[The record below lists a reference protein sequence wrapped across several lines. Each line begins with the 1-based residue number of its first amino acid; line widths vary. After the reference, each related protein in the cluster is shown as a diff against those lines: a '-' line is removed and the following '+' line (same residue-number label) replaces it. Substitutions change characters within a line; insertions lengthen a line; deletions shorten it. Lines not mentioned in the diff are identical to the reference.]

1 MRKNLL
7 SGFTFDGLRSILGV
21 CFCMF
26 SLAASGQCLQAPA
39 VTTTGNN
46 PASITFTRIAD
57 GRDVIVRVPAAGL
70 DTVFPAGQ
78 NYLTVPNRFNG
89 NTTYYGTS
97 QALCGDTAVSDE
109 RAFQFTTSCGPVVH
123 LPWSINFYQYS
134 SCWNVSQYNDYSRRW
149 QHSSY
154 SEEMCSNTSYV
165 TSNFGEEW
173 MISPLLSLPD
183 SDGIT
188 LGWMYKTESTDAT
201 NPMTVDVRVA
211 QCDASG
217 TVTGSWTT
225 LRTLSGAYGSSGQYG
240 AFAEVA
246 LSIDAYRG
254 QRVKVAFVRCGS
266 GNGKARVKAVGLTRV
281 VEPQVSIEVPSY
293 AQVDDTAMLVCRL
306 EAGSATG
313 LTYVWHSSM
322 LDTTWIDTID
332 GIDTIGLVY
341 TQVGWDTV
349 TVVASN
355 VYGSD
360 TTVAMV
366 KVMDCGTVTMLP
378 WTESFADGA
387 ECWTQTGSGSAW
399 AYDSWGNGNEGAI
412 LAHPASGMAWTTQ
425 TIVSQPIVI
434 PTDAYGLRMSWWMRS
449 ANDVNSSYWRKLAV
463 MVSGELSADT
473 VFYMEGTQFPNSY
486 YDRFEADLSA
496 FAGQT
501 VTIGFVAGFNDSQGN
516 LWIDDIEVRYY
527 RDPVISLAV
536 PQHTCVGDTLTAE
549 VMLTEGDTNGLTYT
563 WHSSLLDSTWID
575 TIGVIDAIGFVYP
588 LGGTDTLVVTATNL
602 YGTMSDT
609 AIVEVCPGV
618 TEFPWTEQ
626 FADGY
631 EPCWIV
637 DGFSRY
643 TGNLGIQQEGGN
655 GYAWFTN
662 LMETQPRGTS
672 LLSPPIVVPLDAD
685 NLSLMVE
692 FSGAIQIRIS
702 PTAGVD
708 TASYSDMLLDEPHE
722 FNRMKRRWFDIS
734 PYAGQRIRVGLIHNE
749 NHTLKLA
756 RVAVEYDTLPVLSGV
771 FMQVPAKTV
780 TDSATLCMVR
790 LHHGSA
796 NGLSYTWHS
805 SLLDSTW
812 TGDSILISYPIGGDD
827 MLTVVATNAYGSD
840 TLSKVLHVVDCTPVT
855 ALPWKETFADGLAC
869 WYKPEGSKFI
879 DAIPYPHSAYESQ
892 RYLFLQTRYDTLGSW
907 IMSKEINIPADTT
920 MLPRLFW
927 KVASSN
933 KNYRHLYSVL
943 VTAADDYT
951 DTANYVPVYLDSA
964 THTTFSSYDLLSVD
978 LRPYAG
984 QSIHVAFHNHAW
996 HMPTSSTGLY
1006 IDDVEVRATAVP
1018 RITLAADNSTYY
1030 YGDTARFTATLTEGS
1045 TNGLSYMWHS
1055 TLLDTTFTSD
1065 SACLALNYGLLY
1077 GQDTVSVVA
1086 TNAFGSDSASVAV
1099 MSQVINQPVAYLSIL
1114 EKSPHMRVDKAEV
1127 GDTVV
1132 YVVTRNRC
1140 VTIGLTYSLHST
1152 LEDTTITV
1160 TTTADTC
1167 YFPLIYTN
1175 EGVDSITVNVSNT
1188 YGSGQDSVRMNIYN
1202 CPVATVPFFE
1212 DFNDMG
1218 GTGYLTCWPGYWW
1231 LQGRGDSNYAVRLS
1245 GSAIHQALISPAI
1258 DLPADTLGLQLSWY
1272 AQFTSNATP
1281 NVPIRIMV
1289 SPTGS
1294 AHIAD
1299 FTDELYNRTM
1309 PNYSYDSV
1317 SLDAY
1322 RGQRVRLA
1330 FYFSGYYGLFD
1341 DIKIDYDRSVPRL
1354 TVSGPTTAATLEDN
1368 IYTAN
1373 VAAGSPHGLT
1383 YNWRSSMADQGLA
1396 HYRIQDSEFIINYF
1410 TGGTDTIRC
1419 IVANDY
1425 GADTQTVVVPVSGCG
1440 YVQLPYFEDFN
1451 AMAVGGKPDCWSVV
1465 WHKEPS
1471 CAPKVVAPGSFYF
1484 SPDNSRLLFL
1494 AAAANSTY
1502 YDTAAIV
1509 LLPAFDFPV
1518 ASLKMSLWYAY
1529 EDTTIGTLSAGY
1541 MDNGRFVP
1549 VTELPVVGHSG
1560 RYDTISFASA
1570 PATATRLA
1578 LCWKQMTNSTWYSAS
1593 IDNVEVTTAALPHD
1607 VIYLTVNDSTATE
1620 ISLDGPAAVYA
1631 LDTNRYS
1638 AVVTAGPDSGL
1649 TYTWHSS
1656 MAARG
1661 LAQFSTLHSSLFTIY
1676 YTSTGIDT
1684 VWLTVSNGMDT
1695 GVAYR
1700 VVTITAPLEVAIT
1713 GPTRAIVGE
1722 GQSYQA
1728 AVTVGSH
1735 YGVSYS
1741 WHSTLLNSTWIDTTG
1756 VIDSIVLVYPFGGT
1770 DTLSVTATSPFTTY
1784 TASMVV
1790 TVTNC
1795 NISVFPAFEGFEN
1808 DNCWIT
1814 VNTVAGQGWTRRS
1827 AYRRSGN
1834 WSMEAVYP
1842 THGNP
1847 TDDWLISPAIDLP
1860 ANGTVTMTYYRF
1872 FQESEPFDRNYEP
1885 KVQMR
1890 VSTTGRSDTTLFTDT
1905 IPITYIGLIGNF
1917 WKAYS
1922 VSLADYQGQTVYLA
1936 FRNRETVHPGGY
1948 SSMEWHLA
1956 IDDLAFTV
1964 DQVPVISLNTDEV
1977 YYTCDT
1983 AVATVD
1989 INRYDSLEYDIRWHS
2004 RMVDRGLA
2012 QFEVRGSE
2020 FRIDYLV
2027 GGRDTISVVVI
2038 NAYGSDSVWR
2048 AVDVHY
2054 CEVVNDFPHVFR
2066 PVTDDAEWGCW
2077 KRWNLSPDRYG
2088 GWGRGYDYYNHGY
2101 GSYLCIMSKATY
2113 NSSYNPDEWLVSPLI
2128 ALPSNAESI
2137 TLHWHGFCE
2146 ESTFNLE
2153 ISTTGRDSAA
2163 QFTTT
2168 LYTQTNG
2175 SLYTPQAQDHWSYY
2189 NVDLSSYRG
2198 QTVSLAFHNV
2208 GPVHYPYGYVALD
2221 TMWIECTLDTTPVPP
2236 DTVWRTVTL
2245 SCDTAMGTVSGAGVY
2260 PDSSAVVI
2268 SATPFEGYH
2277 FVAWNDNDTHTVRT
2291 LMLVSDTAFTAYFAA
2306 DSLPTPPPDTVWRT
2320 VSVTT
2325 NAADVVEP
2333 YGSGYYPDS
2342 SIVEVGY
2349 MMTDIATQG
2358 GHWEFLGW
2366 SDGGSGNPRHILVTS
2381 DTAIVAIFEWV
2392 SDTTGIEEIEN
2403 SRLKIEIYPN
2413 PASTD
2418 VTVHVSEPATLTVID
2433 LQGRTVIPPTPID
2446 STLII
2451 QHSSLLTG
2459 TYFVRIVTE
2468 GGVTVKKLIL
2478 Q

>member
-1 MRKNLL
+1 MVKKVLL
-7 SGFTFDGLRSILGV
+7 IAMVALMGLLGTRAQAQKIIDTWSFNTGVDTTLWYDIDGVDSTILAGPMSSGRSGQVPIGFPFMLGPATHSVFSVNVNGTVHFGTSLISTYNYYNEPLSNNYNNNGNCPKVEPFGWRGRFYDDSYTRYALLGDSGSRVLVIETRMSGSYWTYGSYCTFQVQLFETGGLRMVFGESDDDAATGAAQMQNGV
-21 CFCMF
+21 ATGNSSDKDVIFIDYGTHEAVRWDWTTYDGRNNSTWPEKGRWYMVQPDSNYCPYPPSVSVQNENPT
-26 SLAASGQCLQAPA
+26 SLTLTASGNQTDMRLLVPA
-39 VTTTGNN
+39 VGVDTIWPMGQSTFVVTTPFNPETQYLGTLQSVCEGGKTSYRTCDFNINTDCGDVIYLPWTADFSHFWECWDWSRNTGDSKRWTRTSSGISLSTAMRSGTTTTQ
-46 PASITFTRIAD
+46 SYD
-57 GRDVIVRVPAAGL
+57 EWLLVP
-70 DTVFPAGQ
+70 VF
-78 NYLTVPNRFNG
+78 
-89 NTTYYGTS
+89 
-97 QALCGDTAVSDE
+97 D
-109 RAFQFTTSCGPVVH
+109 
-123 LPWSINFYQYS
+123 
-134 SCWNVSQYNDYSRRW
+134 
-149 QHSSY
+149 
-154 SEEMCSNTSYV
+154 
-165 TSNFGEEW
+165 
-173 MISPLLSLPD
+173 LPD
-183 SDGIT
+183 TNGLTLRWNYEAQVLDGV
-188 LGWMYKTESTDAT
+188 A
-201 NPMTVDVRVA
+201 PTVDVRVA
-211 QCDASG
+211 PCAADG
-217 TVTGSWTT
+217 TVDSADWTT
-225 LRTLSGAYGSSGQYG
+225 VLTLNYVSTSTTQRYIN
-240 AFAEVA
+240 
-246 LSIDAYRG
+246 LDAWRG
-254 QRVKVAFVRCGS
+254 QRVRVAFVRTGTGGKYAAVDNFRLYLQHQPIMELS
-266 GNGKARVKAVGLTRV
+266 APAVAHVGDTTVFTATRLTGVDSNVVWTWHSALLDSTWVMNGFNGMNGQSVLNIVYPAVGFDTVIV
-281 VEPQVSIEVPSY
+281 VLATAY
-293 AQVDDTAMLVCRL
+293 GADTM
-306 EAGSATG
+306 
-313 LTYVWHSSM
+313 
-322 LDTTWIDTID
+322 
-332 GIDTIGLVY
+332 
-341 TQVGWDTV
+341 TV
-349 TVVASN
+349 TVDVVDCSP
-355 VYGSD
+355 V
-360 TTVAMV
+360 TVFPWSEDFV
-366 KVMDCGTVTMLP
+366 HSIDC
-378 WTESFADGA
+378 W
-387 ECWTQTGSGSAW
+387 
-399 AYDSWGNGNEGAI
+399 
-412 LAHPASGMAWTTQ
+412 
-425 TIVSQPIVI
+425 
-434 PTDAYGLRMSWWMRS
+434 PTDGWQKYTYSYGLS
-449 ANDVNSSYWRKLAV
+449 AKD
-463 MVSGELSADT
+463 ET
-473 VFYMEGTQFPNSY
+473 GTTRSY
-486 YDRFEADLSA
+486 YDLAYCNTVGKYMITPLIVLPATGMENMALWVECDPTLEVRLSPTGSTDPADFTDTLITIPDNGSNQTMLWYTADLEPY
-496 FAGQT
+496 AGQT
-501 VTIGFVAGFNDSQGN
+501 VRAALFKTSGN
-516 LWIDDIEVRYY
+516 TAYVNTVKVDY
-527 RDPVISLAV
+527 
-536 PQHTCVGDTLTAE
+536 DTLPRLRELTAPAKSATDST
-549 VMLTEGDTNGLTYT
+549 VVCTATLRRGSTDGLTYT
-563 WHSSLLDSTWID
+563 WHSSLMDSTVTLPSLSYSSTWSLQYNRGGVD
-575 TIGVIDAIGFVYP
+575 TIKVIAANDYGA
-588 LGGTDTLVVTATNL
+588 DTLV
-602 YGTMSDT
+602 
-609 AIVEVCPGV
+609 
-618 TEFPWTEQ
+618 
-626 FADGY
+626 
-631 EPCWIV
+631 
-637 DGFSRY
+637 
-643 TGNLGIQQEGGN
+643 
-655 GYAWFTN
+655 
-662 LMETQPRGTS
+662 
-672 LLSPPIVVPLDAD
+672 
-685 NLSLMVE
+685 
-692 FSGAIQIRIS
+692 
-702 PTAGVD
+702 
-708 TASYSDMLLDEPHE
+708 
-722 FNRMKRRWFDIS
+722 
-734 PYAGQRIRVGLIHNE
+734 
-749 NHTLKLA
+749 
-756 RVAVEYDTLPVLSGV
+756 
-771 FMQVPAKTV
+771 KTV
-780 TDSATLCMVR
+780 RVKDCYPAT
-790 LHHGSA
+790 
-796 NGLSYTWHS
+796 
-805 SLLDSTW
+805 
-812 TGDSILISYPIGGDD
+812 
-827 MLTVVATNAYGSD
+827 
-840 TLSKVLHVVDCTPVT
+840 
-855 ALPWKETFADGLAC
+855 LPWKEDFQDGDIC
-869 WYKPEGSKFI
+869 WYKNAICKWY
-879 DAIPYPHSAYESQ
+879 DAIPANYSAYEHL
-892 RYLFLQTRYDTLGSW
+892 RYLYLNVKTDTSGSW
-907 IMSKEINIPADTT
+907 IMSKQIQLPADSN
-920 MLPRLFW
+920 LHPRLFW

-933 KNYRHLYSVL
+933 SSYQHLYSVM
-943 VTAADDYT
+943 VSTDEDRTDYSEYYEVYIDSST
-951 DTANYVPVYLDSA
+951 HVNFSNYDQ
-964 THTTFSSYDLLSVD
+964 LSVD
-978 LRPYAG
+978 LTQYAG
-984 QSIHVAFHNHAW
+984 QNIYVAFVNAEW
-996 HMPTSSTGLY
+996 HMAPSNIGLY
-1006 IDDVEVRATAVP
+1006 IDDVEIRATAIP
-1018 RITLAADNSTYY
+1018 RITLVADGSDYY
-1030 YGDTARFTATLTEGS
+1030 YGDSATFTATLIEG
-1045 TNGLSYMWHS
+1045 TTDGLTYTWHS
-1055 TLLDTTFTSD
+1055 TLLDSTWSLSNSTTWS
-1065 SACLALNYGLLY
+1065 LNYGLTNGY
-1077 GQDTVSVVA
+1077 DTVTVIASNAYGSDTAMVVVNSVVI
-1086 TNAFGSDSASVAV
+1086 TQPYISDFTAEE
-1099 MSQVINQPVAYLSIL
+1099 MSFFM
-1114 EKSPHMRVDKAEV
+1114 EEDRAEM

-1132 YVVTRNRC
+1132 YVITRNRC
-1140 VTIGLTYSLHST
+1140 VTTGLTYSLHST
-1152 LEDTTITV
+1152 LLDTTVTV
-1160 TTTADTC
+1160 AITADTC
-1167 YFPLIYTN
+1167 RFTLAYPEEGYDTITALIYNAYDVSDTATLWL
-1175 EGVDSITVNVSNT
+1175 TVSDCPAVS
-1188 YGSGQDSVRMNIYN
+1188 
-1202 CPVATVPFFE
+1202 VPFFE
-1212 DFNDMG
+1212 DFDHLG
-1218 GTGYLTCWPGYWW
+1218 EAYEYIPCWPGYYW
-1231 LQGRGDSNYAVRLS
+1231 LQPNGDSNLAARFAGV
-1245 GSAIHQALISPAI
+1245 GSHYSLISPAI
-1258 DLPADTLGLQLSWY
+1258 DLPADSLGLQLSWY
-1272 AQFTSNATP
+1272 TEFSSNVTS
-1281 NVPIRIMV
+1281 NVPIRILV

-1299 FTDELYNRTM
+1299 FTDVIFDRST
-1309 PNYSYDSV
+1309 PNYSYDSL

-1322 RGQRVRLA
+1322 RGQRIRIA
-1330 FYFSGYYGLFD
+1330 FTMSGYYNIFD
-1341 DIKIDYDRSVPRL
+1341 NIRIDYDRSAPRL

-1368 IYTAN
+1368 VYTAN
-1373 VAAGSPHGLT
+1373 VTAGSPHGLT
-1383 YNWRSSMADQGLA
+1383 YSWRSSMVDQGLA

-1661 LAQFSTLHSSLFTIY
+1661 LAQFSTLHSSLFTIN

-1713 GPTRAIVGE
+1713 GSTRAIVGE
-1722 GQSYQA
+1722 GQNYRA

-1770 DTLSVTATSPFTTY
+1770 DTLSITATSPFTSY
-1784 TASMVV
+1784 TTSMVV
-1790 TVTNC
+1790 AVTNC

-1890 VSTTGRSDTTLFTDT
+1890 VSTTGRNDTTLFTDT
-1905 IPITYIGLIGNF
+1905 VPITYIGLIGNF

-1922 VSLADYQGQTVYLA
+1922 VSLADYQGQTIYLA

-1989 INRYDSLEYDIRWHS
+1989 INRYDSLQYDIRWHS

-2027 GGRDTISVVVI
+2027 GGRDTISVAVS
-2038 NAYGSDSVWR
+2038 NAYGTDSVWR

-2054 CEVVNDFPHVFR
+2054 CEVVNNFPHVFR

-2077 KRWNLSPDRYG
+2077 KRWNLSPDTYG

-2101 GSYLCIMSKATY
+2101 GSYLCIMSRSTY
-2113 NSSYNPDEWLVSPLI
+2113 NSNYNPDEWLVSPLI

-2175 SLYTPQAQDHWSYY
+2175 SLYTPQAQEHWSYY

-2208 GPVHYPYGYVALD
+2208 GPVDYPYGYVALD

-2236 DTVWRTVTL
+2236 DTVWHTVTVL
-2245 SCDTAMGTVSGAGVY
+2245 CDSTMGTVSGAGTYEEGTTVT
-2260 PDSSAVVI
+2260 I
-2268 SATPFEGYH
+2268 TATPHEGYR
-2277 FVAWNDNDTHTVRT
+2277 FVIWSDSVTAATRTVRVDTDTT
-2291 LMLVSDTAFTAYFAA
+2291 LTAYFE
-2306 DSLPTPPPDTVWRT
+2306 PNTTFVIPDTVWRT

-2325 NAADVVEP
+2325 DALGTCET
-2333 YGSGYYPDS
+2333 YGSGRYPDS
-2342 SIVEVGY
+2342 NTVAIGY
-2349 MMTDIATQG
+2349 TMMDTATVG
-2358 GHWEFLGW
+2358 GHWQFLGW
-2366 SDGGSGNPRHILVTS
+2366 SDGGTGNPREILVTS
-2381 DTAIVAIFEWV
+2381 DTAVIALFEWIEDSVGIDNLIDNQHV
-2392 SDTTGIEEIEN
+2392 SV
-2403 SRLKIEIYPN
+2403 YPN
-2413 PASTD
+2413 PAFGD
-2418 VTVHVSEPATLTVID
+2418 VTVKVGQPSVLTVLD

-2468 GGVTVKKLIL
+2468 GGVTIKKLIM

>member
-1 MRKNLL
+1 MALMGLMYHQAQAQMIIDTWSFSTGVDTTLWMDLGEDYMTLFAGSNGYQNYA
-7 SGFTFDGLRSILGV
+7 SSGLRDIGFPFTLG
-21 CFCMF
+21 
-26 SLAASGQCLQAPA
+26 
-39 VTTTGNN
+39 TTTHTKFSTNVNGTVRLGTTI
-46 PASITFTRIAD
+46 PSSGYITE
-57 GRDVIVRVPAAGL
+57 PL
-70 DTVFPAGQ
+70 GQ
-78 NYLTVPNRFNG
+78 NINAGPRIDALGRAGMIDTSCYMRSAVLGDSGSRVLVVEARLREYADRSESEGHYVHFQVQLFEAGGLRVVYGQVDPGAIYGSSQNGVAATGNSSNKDVVFFDFASQRVVRFNG
-89 NTTYYGTS
+89 NCTLRNAAEVFPTKGRWYMIAPDPEVCPWPSTVTIPTNPDGGGVLLTRIAGDSNTMRVMIHAMDIDTVWDAGEDTMLLPPLNPTTNYTLS
-97 QALCGDTAVSDE
+97 LQTLCGSDTSFRTRDIEFFSGCGAVV
-109 RAFQFTTSCGPVVH
+109 R
-123 LPWSINFYQYS
+123 LPWSATFNS
-134 SCWNVSQYNDYSRRW
+134 DAEANCWDMSQYTISNGKWRRVLSYMRSGL
-149 QHSSY
+149 SSSTLTY
-154 SEEMCSNTSYV
+154 N
-165 TSNFGEEW
+165 EW
-173 MISPLLSLPD
+173 LRSPVINLPD
-183 SDGIT
+183 DNGLT
-188 LGWMYKTESTDAT
+188 LQWDYMAVPRQGVNPTEE
-201 NPMTVDVRVA
+201 VRVA
-211 QCDASG
+211 ICDADG
-217 TVTGSWTT
+217 NAALNDYLL
-225 LRTLSGAYGSSGQYG
+225 LRTDTTSTSSYETQY
-240 AFAEVA
+240 
-246 LSIDAYRG
+246 LNLDAYRG
-254 QRVKVAFVRCGS
+254 QRVKVAFVRTGTGGGYTFVDNVQFYQQQS
-266 GNGKARVKAVGLTRV
+266 PIAVL
-281 VEPQVSIEVPSY
+281 QVPE
-293 AQVDDTAMLVCRL
+293 
-306 EAGSATG
+306 
-313 LTYVWHSSM
+313 
-322 LDTTWIDTID
+322 
-332 GIDTIGLVY
+332 
-341 TQVGWDTV
+341 
-349 TVVASN
+349 
-355 VYGSD
+355 
-360 TTVAMV
+360 
-366 KVMDCGTVTMLP
+366 
-378 WTESFADGA
+378 
-387 ECWTQTGSGSAW
+387 
-399 AYDSWGNGNEGAI
+399 
-412 LAHPASGMAWTTQ
+412 
-425 TIVSQPIVI
+425 
-434 PTDAYGLRMSWWMRS
+434 
-449 ANDVNSSYWRKLAV
+449 
-463 MVSGELSADT
+463 T
-473 VFYMEGTQFPNSY
+473 VFVEDSSTYSCYMLLG
-486 YDRFEADLSA
+486 
-496 FAGQT
+496 
-501 VTIGFVAGFNDSQGN
+501 VDSN
-516 LWIDDIEVRYY
+516 M
-527 RDPVISLAV
+527 
-536 PQHTCVGDTLTAE
+536 TCTF
-549 VMLTEGDTNGLTYT
+549 
-563 WHSSLLDSTWID
+563 HSSLLDTTWMEVGTQSSEFGVIYNEGGLD
-575 TIGVIDAIGFVYP
+575 TITMILANAYGA
-588 LGGTDTLVVTATNL
+588 DTA
-602 YGTMSDT
+602 T
-609 AIVEVCPGV
+609 AIVNVADCRPV
-618 TEFPWTEQ
+618 TAFPWVDDFSYQ
-626 FADGY
+626 PY
-631 EPCWIV
+631 CWTLN
-637 DGFSRY
+637 DWNWSS
-643 TGNLGIQQEGGN
+643 N
-655 GYAWFTN
+655 GQCMYSSSLN
-662 LMETQPRGTS
+662 CNMLTQPIAIPSTGVEH
-672 LLSPPIVVPLDAD
+672 LSFWVECRPP
-685 NLSLMVE
+685 LMVRV
-692 FSGAIQIRIS
+692 SS
-702 PTAGVD
+702 TASID
-708 TASYSDMLLDEPHE
+708 TADYTDTVLVLANSTNEIAWQRIDFS
-722 FNRMKRRWFDIS
+722 S
-734 PYAGQRIRVGLIHNE
+734 YAGDTVRVGLFH
-749 NHTLKLA
+749 LA
-756 RVAVEYDTLPVLSGV
+756 GNQTMIRQVKVDYDTLPVLGQV
-771 FMQVPAKTV
+771 VVPAKSR
-780 TDSATLCMVR
+780 TDSTIVCTATQRFGATEGIV
-790 LHHGSA
+790 
-796 NGLSYTWHS
+796 YTWHS
-805 SLLDSTW
+805 TLLDSTAV
-812 TGDSILISYPIGGDD
+812 GD
-827 MLTVVATNAYGSD
+827 TVRFTYTFCGTDTITLVLSNAFGND
-840 TLSKVLHVVDCTPVT
+840 TAVNTVRVIDCTPAT
-855 ALPWKETFADGLAC
+855 MPWKETFADGLAC

-879 DAIPYPHSAYESQ
+879 DAIPYNYSAYESQ

-1202 CPVATVPFFE
+1202 CPVTTVPFFE

-1368 IYTAN
+1368 VYTAN
-1373 VAAGSPHGLT
+1373 VTAGSPHGLT
-1383 YNWRSSMADQGLA
+1383 YSWRSSMVDQGLA

-1541 MDNGRFVP
+1541 MDNGQFVP

-1560 RYDTISFASA
+1560 RYDTISFATA

-1661 LAQFSTLHSSLFTIY
+1661 LAQFSTLHSSLFTIN

-1713 GPTRAIVGE
+1713 GSTRAIVGE
-1722 GQSYQA
+1722 GQNYRA

-1756 VIDSIVLVYPFGGT
+1756 VIDSIVLFYPFGGT
-1770 DTLSVTATSPFTTY
+1770 DTLSITATSPFTSY

-1905 IPITYIGLIGNF
+1905 VPITYIGLIGNF

-1922 VSLADYQGQTVYLA
+1922 VSLADYQGQTIYLA

-1989 INRYDSLEYDIRWHS
+1989 INRYDSLQYDIRWHS

-2027 GGRDTISVVVI
+2027 GGRDTISVAVS
-2038 NAYGSDSVWR
+2038 NAYGTDSVWR

-2175 SLYTPQAQDHWSYY
+2175 SLYTPQAQEHWSYY

-2208 GPVHYPYGYVALD
+2208 GPVDYPYGYVALD

-2236 DTVWRTVTL
+2236 DTVWHTVTVL
-2245 SCDTAMGTVSGAGVY
+2245 CDSTMGTVNGGGVY
-2260 PDSSAVVI
+2260 EEGTLAVLT
-2268 SATPFEGYH
+2268 ATPNEGYR
-2277 FVAWNDNDTHTVRT
+2277 FVMW
-2291 LMLVSDTAFTAYFAA
+2291 SDSVTSTIREIHVTSNLILTAYFA
-2306 DSLPTPPPDTVWRT
+2306 PDTVWRT
-2320 VSVTT
+2320 VTVTA
-2325 NAADVVEP
+2325 NVEGAGEP
-2333 YGSGYYPDS
+2333 YGSGIYVDGS
-2342 SIVEVGY
+2342 TVEIGYHVLDTATVGGY
-2349 MMTDIATQG
+2349 WQ
-2358 GHWEFLGW
+2358 FLGW
-2366 SDGGSGNPRHILVTS
+2366 NDGGTGNPRSILVTS
-2381 DTAIVAIFEWV
+2381 DTAIVALFEWV
-2392 SDTTGIEEIEN
+2392 EDSVGIAEVE
-2403 SRLKIEIYPN
+2403 SGKMKVEIYPN
-2413 PASTD
+2413 PAHGD
-2418 VTVHVSEPATLTVID
+2418 VTVKVSEPSVLTVLD
-2433 LQGRTVIPPTPID
+2433 MTGRVVISPTPITSNLQLPTSD
-2446 STLII
+2446 LPS
-2451 QHSSLLTG
+2451 G
-2459 TYFVRIVTE
+2459 TYFVHITTSA
-2468 GGVTVKKLIL
+2468 GVVVKKLIV

>member
-1 MRKNLL
+1 MALMGLMYHQAQAQMIIDTWEFSTGVDSTLWMDISGHDSTIIAPGEKYAAGTGVLNIGFPFPLGNITHTQFSTNINGTVRLGSTAMPGSGYYSQPLGSNINTGPKIEAFGWHACFDDSCYTRMALL
-7 SGFTFDGLRSILGV
+7 GDSGSRVLVIETRLKDYMNDMVQMYVSFQVQLFETGGLRVVYGESDAGAVTNSTQNGVAATGSSSSKDVIFFDFATHTASRINGNCTLRNELGTWPGKGRWY
-21 CFCMF
+21 
-26 SLAASGQCLQAPA
+26 SLTPNPNACPYPPA
-39 VTTTGNN
+39 VTTTGDNPSSITLTSNNTGLADLHILIPDAGIDTLWPAELSYLTLPAPLN
-46 PASITFTRIAD
+46 PATTYTGTAQGVCDSGKTSYRTLDFSFTTGCGEVVSLPWACS
-57 GRDVIVRVPAAGL
+57 
-70 DTVFPAGQ
+70 F
-78 NYLTVPNRFNG
+78 
-89 NTTYYGTS
+89 NTTATCS
-97 QALCGDTAVSDE
+97 CWDVS
-109 RAFQFTTSCGPVVH
+109 
-123 LPWSINFYQYS
+123 QYS
-134 SCWNVSQYNDYSRRW
+134 SANNRWKMNGQAMRCGYTNGQTYN
-149 QHSSY
+149 
-154 SEEMCSNTSYV
+154 
-165 TSNFGEEW
+165 EW
-173 MISPLLSLPD
+173 LCTPVFNLPD
-183 SDGIT
+183 TNGLTLKFDYRSDKSIND
-188 LGWMYKTESTDAT
+188 SVA
-201 NPMTVDVRVA
+201 PVVDVRIA
-211 QCDASG
+211 PCAAAG
-217 TVTGSWTT
+217 TVDDSAWVT
-225 LRTLSGAYGSSGQYG
+225 LHTFDNLVSDLTPYYLQ
-240 AFAEVA
+240 
-246 LSIDAYRG
+246 LDAWHG
-254 QRVKVAFVRCGS
+254 QRVKVAFVRTGTGGRYATIDNVLLYQQNAPS
-266 GNGKARVKAVGLTRV
+266 VGIEIPAL
-281 VEPQVSIEVPSY
+281 VSVG
-293 AQVDDTAMLVCRL
+293 DTATFSCQLLVGVDSNVQYTL
-306 EAGSATG
+306 
-313 LTYVWHSSM
+313 HSSL
-322 LDTTWIDTID
+322 LDTTATNS
-332 GIDTIGLVY
+332 TGLFSLCY
-341 TQVGWDTV
+341 HTAGWDTV
-349 TVVASN
+349 TVILSN
-355 VYGSD
+355 AYGSD
-360 TTVAMV
+360 TA
-366 KVMDCGTVTMLP
+366 
-378 WTESFADGA
+378 
-387 ECWTQTGSGSAW
+387 
-399 AYDSWGNGNEGAI
+399 
-412 LAHPASGMAWTTQ
+412 
-425 TIVSQPIVI
+425 
-434 PTDAYGLRMSWWMRS
+434 
-449 ANDVNSSYWRKLAV
+449 
-463 MVSGELSADT
+463 
-473 VFYMEGTQFPNSY
+473 
-486 YDRFEADLSA
+486 
-496 FAGQT
+496 
-501 VTIGFVAGFNDSQGN
+501 
-516 LWIDDIEVRYY
+516 
-527 RDPVISLAV
+527 
-536 PQHTCVGDTLTAE
+536 
-549 VMLTEGDTNGLTYT
+549 
-563 WHSSLLDSTWID
+563 
-575 TIGVIDAIGFVYP
+575 
-588 LGGTDTLVVTATNL
+588 
-602 YGTMSDT
+602 T
-609 AIVEVCPGV
+609 AIVDVLDCGV
-618 TEFPWTEQ
+618 VSSFPWVDDFSYQ
-626 FADGY
+626 PY
-631 EPCWIV
+631 CWTLN
-637 DGFSRY
+637 DWNWSS
-643 TGNLGIQQEGGN
+643 N
-655 GYAWFTN
+655 GQCMYSSSLN
-662 LMETQPRGTS
+662 CNMLTQPIAIPSTGVEH
-672 LLSPPIVVPLDAD
+672 LSFWVECRPP
-685 NLSLMVE
+685 LMVRV
-692 FSGAIQIRIS
+692 SS
-702 PTAGVD
+702 TASID
-708 TASYSDMLLDEPHE
+708 TADYTDTVLVLANSTNEIAWQRIDFS
-722 FNRMKRRWFDIS
+722 S
-734 PYAGQRIRVGLIHNE
+734 YAGDTVRVGLFH
-749 NHTLKLA
+749 LA
-756 RVAVEYDTLPVLSGV
+756 GNQTMIRQVKVDYDTLPVLGQV
-771 FMQVPAKTV
+771 VVPAKSRTDSTIVCTATQRFGATEGIVYTWHSTLLDSTAVGDTVRFTYTFCGTDTITLVLSNAFGNDTAVNTVRVIDCTPATMPWKETFVDGILCWYQHPGGKFYDTNPYSGSYYANYRSLCINIQTDTAGSWIISKEIQIPSDSNLLPILTWKVASYNEYAYYHHLYSVLV
-780 TDSATLCMVR
+780 TDAVDYTDTANYVTLYTDSIAHSDIYHNFNVMKVGLSDYVGRNVHIAFHNYGNQVSSNYNCLYIDDVEVRSSAVPVVKLSADKTLCYYGDTATFTATLME
-790 LHHGSA
+790 GSDS
-796 NGLSYTWHS
+796 GLVYIWHS

-812 TGDSILISYPIGGDD
+812 TTNGDNTQCSLTYGMVNGTDTVT
-827 MLTVVATNAYGSD
+827 MLATNAYGSD
-840 TLSKVLHVVDCTPVT
+840 T
-855 ALPWKETFADGLAC
+855 
-869 WYKPEGSKFI
+869 
-879 DAIPYPHSAYESQ
+879 
-892 RYLFLQTRYDTLGSW
+892 
-907 IMSKEINIPADTT
+907 
-920 MLPRLFW
+920 
-927 KVASSN
+927 
-933 KNYRHLYSVL
+933 
-943 VTAADDYT
+943 
-951 DTANYVPVYLDSA
+951 
-964 THTTFSSYDLLSVD
+964 
-978 LRPYAG
+978 
-984 QSIHVAFHNHAW
+984 
-996 HMPTSSTGLY
+996 
-1006 IDDVEVRATAVP
+1006 
-1018 RITLAADNSTYY
+1018 
-1030 YGDTARFTATLTEGS
+1030 
-1045 TNGLSYMWHS
+1045 
-1055 TLLDTTFTSD
+1055 
-1065 SACLALNYGLLY
+1065 
-1077 GQDTVSVVA
+1077 
-1086 TNAFGSDSASVAV
+1086 ASVAV

-1368 IYTAN
+1368 VYTAN
-1373 VAAGSPHGLT
+1373 VTAGSPHGLT
-1383 YNWRSSMADQGLA
+1383 YSWRSSMVDQGLA

-1410 TGGTDTIRC
+1410 TDGTDTIRC

-1451 AMAVGGKPDCWSVV
+1451 AMAVGSKPDCWSVV

-1541 MDNGRFVP
+1541 MDNGQFVP

-1607 VIYLTVNDSTATE
+1607 VIHLIVNDSTATE

-1656 MAARG
+1656 LAARG
-1661 LAQFSTLHSSLFTIY
+1661 LAQFSTLHSSLFTIN

-1722 GQSYQA
+1722 GQSYRA

-2027 GGRDTISVVVI
+2027 GGRDTISVAVS
-2038 NAYGSDSVWR
+2038 NAYGTDSVWR

-2113 NSSYNPDEWLVSPLI
+2113 NSNYNPDEWLVSPLI

-2260 PDSSAVVI
+2260 PDSSVVTI

-2277 FVAWNDNDTHTVRT
+2277 FEGWSMVPGYANVVTDNPLTFT
-2291 LMLVSDTAFTAYFAA
+2291 LTDDVTFTAYFAA

-2433 LQGRTVIPPTPID
+2433 LQGRTVIPATPIN
-2446 STLII
+2446 SSFLIP
-2451 QHSSLLTG
+2451 HSSLPAG
-2459 TYFVRIVTE
+2459 TYFVRVTS
-2468 GGVTVKKLIL
+2468 GKNSAVQKLIVK
-2478 Q
+2478 

>member
-1 MRKNLL
+1 MKKVLFAFVALMGLMYHQAQAQMIIDTWSFSTGVDTTLWMDLGEDYMTLFAGSNGYQNYA
-7 SGFTFDGLRSILGV
+7 SSGLRDIGFPFTLG
-21 CFCMF
+21 
-26 SLAASGQCLQAPA
+26 
-39 VTTTGNN
+39 TTTHTKFSTNVNGTVRLGTTI
-46 PASITFTRIAD
+46 PSSGYITE
-57 GRDVIVRVPAAGL
+57 PL
-70 DTVFPAGQ
+70 GQ
-78 NYLTVPNRFNG
+78 NINAGPRIDALGRAGMIDTSCYMRSAVLGDSGSRVLVVEARLREYADRSESEGHYVHFQVQLFEAGGLRVVYGQVDPGAIYGSSQNGVAATGNSSNKDVVFFDFASQRAVRFNG
-89 NTTYYGTS
+89 NCTLRNAAEVFPTKGRWYMIAPDPEVCPWSSTVTIPTNPDAGGVLLTRIAGDSNTMRVTIAAMDIDTVWDAGEDTMLLPPLNPTTNYTLS
-97 QALCGDTAVSDE
+97 LQTLCGSDTSFRTRDIEFFSGCGAVV
-109 RAFQFTTSCGPVVH
+109 R
-123 LPWSINFYQYS
+123 LPWSATFNS
-134 SCWNVSQYNDYSRRW
+134 DAEANCWDMSQYTISNGKWRRVLSYMRSGL
-149 QHSSY
+149 SSSTLTY
-154 SEEMCSNTSYV
+154 N
-165 TSNFGEEW
+165 EW
-173 MISPLLSLPD
+173 LRSPVINLPD
-183 SDGIT
+183 DNGLT
-188 LGWMYKTESTDAT
+188 LQWDYMAVPRQGVNPTEE
-201 NPMTVDVRVA
+201 VRVA
-211 QCDASG
+211 ICDADG
-217 TVTGSWTT
+217 NAALNDYLL
-225 LRTLSGAYGSSGQYG
+225 LRTDTSSTSSYETQY
-240 AFAEVA
+240 
-246 LSIDAYRG
+246 LNLDAYRG
-254 QRVKVAFVRCGS
+254 QRVKVAFVRTGTGGGYTFVDNVQFYQQQS
-266 GNGKARVKAVGLTRV
+266 PIAVL
-281 VEPQVSIEVPSY
+281 QVPE
-293 AQVDDTAMLVCRL
+293 
-306 EAGSATG
+306 
-313 LTYVWHSSM
+313 
-322 LDTTWIDTID
+322 
-332 GIDTIGLVY
+332 
-341 TQVGWDTV
+341 
-349 TVVASN
+349 
-355 VYGSD
+355 
-360 TTVAMV
+360 
-366 KVMDCGTVTMLP
+366 
-378 WTESFADGA
+378 
-387 ECWTQTGSGSAW
+387 
-399 AYDSWGNGNEGAI
+399 
-412 LAHPASGMAWTTQ
+412 
-425 TIVSQPIVI
+425 
-434 PTDAYGLRMSWWMRS
+434 
-449 ANDVNSSYWRKLAV
+449 
-463 MVSGELSADT
+463 T
-473 VFYMEGTQFPNSY
+473 VFVEDSSTYNCYMLLG
-486 YDRFEADLSA
+486 
-496 FAGQT
+496 
-501 VTIGFVAGFNDSQGN
+501 VDSN
-516 LWIDDIEVRYY
+516 M
-527 RDPVISLAV
+527 
-536 PQHTCVGDTLTAE
+536 TCTF
-549 VMLTEGDTNGLTYT
+549 
-563 WHSSLLDSTWID
+563 HSSLLDTTWVEVGTQSSEFGVIYNEGGLD
-575 TIGVIDAIGFVYP
+575 TITMILENAYGA
-588 LGGTDTLVVTATNL
+588 DTA
-602 YGTMSDT
+602 T
-609 AIVEVCPGV
+609 AIVNVADCRPV
-618 TEFPWTEQ
+618 TAFPWVDDFSYQ
-626 FADGY
+626 PY
-631 EPCWIV
+631 CWTLN
-637 DGFSRY
+637 DWNWSS
-643 TGNLGIQQEGGN
+643 N
-655 GYAWFTN
+655 GQCMYSSSLN
-662 LMETQPRGTS
+662 CNMLTQPIAIPSTGVEH
-672 LLSPPIVVPLDAD
+672 LSFWVECRPP
-685 NLSLMVE
+685 LMVRV
-692 FSGAIQIRIS
+692 SS
-702 PTAGVD
+702 TASID
-708 TASYSDMLLDEPHE
+708 TADYTDTVLVLANSTNEIAWQRIDFS
-722 FNRMKRRWFDIS
+722 S
-734 PYAGQRIRVGLIHNE
+734 YAGDTVRVGLFH
-749 NHTLKLA
+749 LA
-756 RVAVEYDTLPVLSGV
+756 GNQTMIRQVKVDYDTLPVLGQV
-771 FMQVPAKTV
+771 VVPAKSRTDSTIVCTATQRFGATEGIVYTWHSTLLDSTAVGDTVCFTYTFCGTDTITLVLSNAFGNDTAVNTVRVIDCTPATMPWKETFVDGILCWYQHPGGKFYDTNPYSGSYYANYRSLCINIQTDTAGSWIISKEIQIPSDSNLLPILTWKVASYNEYAYYHHLYSVLV
-780 TDSATLCMVR
+780 TDAVDYTDTANYVTLYTDSIAHSDIYHNFNVMKVGLSDYVGRNVHIAFHNYGNQVSSNYNCLYIDDVEVRSSAVPVVKLSADKTLCYYGDTATFTATLME
-790 LHHGSA
+790 GSDS
-796 NGLSYTWHS
+796 GLVYIWHS

-812 TGDSILISYPIGGDD
+812 TTNGDNTQCSLTYGMVNGTDTVT
-827 MLTVVATNAYGSD
+827 MLATNAYGSD
-840 TLSKVLHVVDCTPVT
+840 T
-855 ALPWKETFADGLAC
+855 
-869 WYKPEGSKFI
+869 
-879 DAIPYPHSAYESQ
+879 
-892 RYLFLQTRYDTLGSW
+892 
-907 IMSKEINIPADTT
+907 
-920 MLPRLFW
+920 
-927 KVASSN
+927 
-933 KNYRHLYSVL
+933 
-943 VTAADDYT
+943 
-951 DTANYVPVYLDSA
+951 
-964 THTTFSSYDLLSVD
+964 
-978 LRPYAG
+978 
-984 QSIHVAFHNHAW
+984 
-996 HMPTSSTGLY
+996 
-1006 IDDVEVRATAVP
+1006 
-1018 RITLAADNSTYY
+1018 
-1030 YGDTARFTATLTEGS
+1030 
-1045 TNGLSYMWHS
+1045 
-1055 TLLDTTFTSD
+1055 
-1065 SACLALNYGLLY
+1065 
-1077 GQDTVSVVA
+1077 
-1086 TNAFGSDSASVAV
+1086 ASVAV

-1368 IYTAN
+1368 VYTAN
-1373 VAAGSPHGLT
+1373 VTAGSPHGLT

-1410 TGGTDTIRC
+1410 TDGTDTIRC

-1451 AMAVGGKPDCWSVV
+1451 AMAVGSKPDCWSVV

-1541 MDNGRFVP
+1541 MDNGQFVP

-1560 RYDTISFASA
+1560 RYDTISFATA

-1607 VIYLTVNDSTATE
+1607 VIHLIVNDSTATE

-1656 MAARG
+1656 LAARG
-1661 LAQFSTLHSSLFTIY
+1661 LAQFSTLHSSLFTIN

-2027 GGRDTISVVVI
+2027 GGRDTISVVVS

-2168 LYTQTNG
+2168 LYSQTNG
-2175 SLYTPQAQDHWSYY
+2175 SLYTPQMQEHWSYY

-2260 PDSSAVVI
+2260 PDSSAVAV

-2306 DSLPTPPPDTVWRT
+2306 DSLPIPPPDTVWYT
-2320 VSVTT
+2320 VTIVTKWLEGWEGYADDL
-2325 NAADVVEP
+2325 NAYVTGAGTYREGDTVTLSATYFKCPAGLYGWVFVPGDTIMFNP
-2333 YGSGYYPDS
+2333 YSFA
-2342 SIVEVGY
+2342 I
-2349 MMTDIATQG
+2349 
-2358 GHWEFLGW
+2358 
-2366 SDGGSGNPRHILVTS
+2366 TS
-2381 DTAIVAIFEWV
+2381 DTVVTAVFV
-2392 SDTTGIEEIEN
+2392 QGVGIEELPIFN
-2403 SRLKIEIYPN
+2403 SQFSIYPN
-2413 PASTD
+2413 PATTM
-2418 VTVHVSEPATLTVID
+2418 VTIVLDESMDANTLLQVLD
-2433 LQGRTVIPPTPID
+2433 QQGRCVFTQAIKQTINQTITID
-2446 STLII
+2446 VSRWTA
-2451 QHSSLLTG
+2451 G
-2459 TYFVRIVTE
+2459 TYFVRLVTDS
-2468 GGVTVKKLIL
+2468 GAIVKKLIL
-2478 Q
+2478 R